1 MATRHQA
8 GAAIPER
15 ARPLIE
21 ALRTTE
27 IVAAPVYGMAC
38 NVRGRESQPMSET
51 TAPPRISFD
60 DFLQVD
66 IRVGTIVAAEP
77 LSGARKPA
85 MRLEIDFG
93 PGIGRKK
100 SSAQI
105 TRHYQPATLV
115 GRQVAAVVNFPPR
128 QIGKT
133 MSEVLTLGFPD
144 EAGEVVLVV
153 PERAVPDG
161 GRLF

>member
-1 MATRHQA
+1 
-8 GAAIPER
+8 
-15 ARPLIE
+15 
-21 ALRTTE
+21 
-27 IVAAPVYGMAC
+27 
-38 NVRGRESQPMSET
+38 MSEET
-51 TAPPRISFD
+51 PAARITFE
-60 DFLQVD
+60 DFLKVD

-77 LSGARKPA
+77 LTGARKPA

-93 PGIGRKK
+93 PEIGRKK

-105 TRHYQPATLV
+105 TRHYQPAALA

-144 EAGEVVLVV
+144 EAG
-153 PERAVPDG
+153 
-161 GRLF
+161 